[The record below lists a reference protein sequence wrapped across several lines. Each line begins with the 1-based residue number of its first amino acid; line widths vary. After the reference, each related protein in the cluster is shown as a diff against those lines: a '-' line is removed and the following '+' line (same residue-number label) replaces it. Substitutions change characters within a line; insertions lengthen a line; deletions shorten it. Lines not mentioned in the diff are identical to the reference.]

1 VLHPDYPIRT
11 ERLVL
16 RPLVAAD
23 AEAMA
28 AYQSLPDVCRYI
40 PYEPRGA
47 DVIAA
52 RLADPARN
60 RSTIEAEGDTL
71 WLGIALAGTGS
82 NGAGSA
88 AVIGDVI
95 LAWHSAEHRTAEIGY
110 VVSPDHEGR
119 GYVTEACRALLV
131 LAFDGLGAHRVTAR
145 LDARNDGS
153 AAVTRRLGMR
163 QEAHLRENEWFKG
176 EWSDELDFAILED
189 EWRAGR

>member
-1 VLHPDYPIRT
+1 MLEPTYPIRT

-16 RPLVAAD
+16 RPLVATD

-28 AYQSLPDVCRYI
+28 GYQSLPDVCRWI

-47 DVIAA
+47 EVIAG

-60 RSTIEAEGDTL
+60 RSTIAAEGDTL
-71 WLGIALAGTGS
+71 WLGIALAD
-82 NGAGSA
+82 NP

-110 VVSPDHEGR
+110 VLSPDHQGR
-119 GYVTEACRALLV
+119 GYVTEACQALLV

-145 LDARNDGS
+145 VDARNDGS

-176 EWSDELDFAILED
+176 GWSDELDFAILEA